1 MIRKTLSTA
10 LAVAV
15 ISGSAIFASSAPS
28 NATYYGYYNDYGYSY
43 YEPVCFYTWKR
54 IWTYYGFRKIKVQIC
69 R

>member
-10 LAVAV
+10 VAVAV
-15 ISGSAIFASSAPS
+15 ISGSALFATTAPS
-28 NATYYGYYNDYGYSY
+28 NAHYYGYSNYYSY

-54 IWTYYGFRKIKVQIC
+54 VWTYYGFRKIKVQIC

>member
-10 LAVAV
+10 IAVAV

-28 NATYYGYYNDYGYSY
+28 NATYYGFYGGYNNYY
-43 YEPVCFYTWKR
+43 YEPVCFYTWKKV
-54 IWTYYGFRKIKVQIC
+54 WTYYGLKKIRVQVC